1 MTREEIKKQWEL
13 EFGAKYEDY
22 QRANVYTAVDILD
35 FAESVVNKLL
45 IPRVV
50 GQSEQLTCPQ
60 CKSTNILSPDKDNDA
75 QCIECAFIWAG

>member
-13 EFGAKYEDY
+13 EFGAKYEDC

-35 FAESVVNKLL
+35 FAERVVNKLL

-50 GQSEQLTCPQ
+50 GQSEQLPCGDLMKHNFSLSKIGRCITCDRA
-60 CKSTNILSPDKDNDA
+60 KEKA
-75 QCIECAFIWAG
+75 R

>member
-13 EFGAKYEDY
+13 EFGVKYEDY

-35 FAESVVNKLL
+35 FAECVVNKLL

-50 GQSEQLTCPQ
+50 GQSEQL
-60 CKSTNILSPDKDNDA
+60 KAFADYA
-75 QCIECAFIWAG
+75 QKKCG